1 MVIDVTSRRVV
12 IAGTSGEEVSR
23 LLPYARV
30 LSQALH
36 QELVVLGLVVV
47 PEGTSLST
55 GALPAQKLRVELE
68 AITRDVEAQTI
79 VRVAHLPWSEAQLA
93 VGSEGCDLLLVN
105 WDSALPEEALRAMP
119 CDVVVANGRLPS
131 QVRRI
136 LLPIRGG
143 PYAALALQVALAFA
157 QVHSAEIT
165 LLHAVAI
172 EERTDEL
179 YQEFLRHLRVLPQI
193 TRWINI
199 RGDAVKAIVRSV
211 KEQDHQLLVM
221 GAIAKPQPG
230 DPPIGPTA
238 MRVMNEAQIPS
249 LIVKTRRAFPPPA
262 SGRERLPPIDY
273 TISVVVDKWFAENS
287 FHAHEFEDVDRLVA
301 MKQRQGVKISLGLPT
316 LNEEKTIGKVIKTV
330 RQAFVKDQPL
340 LDEIVVID
348 SNSEDGTVAIAQDLG
363 VPVFRHSE
371 ILPQYGTF
379 VGKGEA
385 LWKSL
390 YVLNGDL
397 IAWVDTDIL
406 NIHPRF
412 VYGIL
417 GPLLKEQRLMYVK
430 GFYQRPLRME
440 RKVQARGGG
449 RVTELVARPLL
460 NLFYPELSGL
470 VQPLAGEYAG
480 RRKAL
485 EGIPFFTGYGVETGM
500 LIDILECCGLSAI
513 GQVDLEER
521 VHRNQSLIALSKMAF
536 AIIQVVMQRVGKSRQ
551 MELLDWMNASMKL
564 IRYEPD
570 QFRLDVQ
577 EIRDLERPPM
587 NTLSEYRILHAEQS
601 KSM

>member
-1 MVIDVTSRRVV
+1 MQMADDRIRRRVV
-12 IAGTSGEEVSR
+12 VAGTSGDEVAR
-23 LLPYARV
+23 LLPFARV

-36 QELVVLGLVVV
+36 QEVIVLGLVMV
-47 PEGTSLST
+47 PEGTSLSA

-68 AITRDVEAQTI
+68 AVTREVEAQTS
-79 VRVAHLPWSEAQLA
+79 VRVAHLPWSEAQVA
-93 VGSEGCDLLLVN
+93 VGDEACDLLLVN
-105 WDSALPEEALRAMP
+105 WDSALPEDALRAMP
-119 CDVVVANGRLPS
+119 CDVVVVNGSFPS

-143 PYAALALQVALAFA
+143 PYAALALEVALAFA

-165 LLHAVAI
+165 LLHAVSA
-172 EERTDEL
+172 EELNDEI

-199 RGDAVKAIVRSV
+199 RGDAVKAIVRSIGD
-211 KEQDHQLLVM
+211 QDHQLLVM

-238 MRVMNEAQIPS
+238 TRVMKQAGIPS
-249 LIVKTRRAFPPPA
+249 LIVKTRRAFPSRSQELA
-262 SGRERLPPIDY
+262 LLPPIDY

-287 FHAHEFEDVDRLVA
+287 FHGHEFEDVKRLVE
-301 MKQRQGVKISLGLPT
+301 MKERQGVTISLGLPA
-316 LNEEKTIGKVIKTV
+316 LNEEYTIGKVIKTV
-330 RQAFVKDQPL
+330 RQTFVQDFPL

-348 SNSEDGTVAIAQDLG
+348 SNSTDETVAIAQDLG
-363 VPVFRHSE
+363 VPVYRHPE
-371 ILPQYGTF
+371 ILPQYGTY

-390 YVLNGDL
+390 YVLKGDL

-430 GFYQRPLRME
+430 GFYQRPLRLA
-440 RKVQARGGG
+440 RKVEARGGG

-485 EGIPFFTGYGVETGM
+485 ERIPFFTGYGVETGM
-500 LIDILECCGLSAI
+500 LIDILECFGLNAI

-521 VHRNQSLIALSKMAF
+521 VHRNQALTALSKMAF
-536 AIIQVVMQRVGKSRQ
+536 AIIQVVMQRVGNRRKI
-551 MELLDWMNASMKL
+551 ELLDWMNASMKL

-570 QFRLDVQ
+570 QFRLDIH

-587 NTLSEYRILHAEQS
+587 VKVPEYQS
-601 KSM
+601 LYHTEI